1 MKCINKLTFLILTIL
16 LLTSLAALQAAGPA
30 NLRCE
35 FRVNP
40 LGIDASR
47 PRLSWVIESKD
58 KGVFQTAY
66 QVVVDGVWDSGK
78 VPSDKSQ
85 NIEYGG
91 KPLVSGT
98 RYNWKVRLWDNSG
111 NVSNWSEPAWW
122 IMGLLKPE
130 DWTARWIS
138 TEMDAQMVAPKTGEN
153 LKILKAVVDREK
165 AGSSDVTGKISSL
178 VKDGVL
184 NIKLASGIIREDTSL
199 NHVKNLIVEYS
210 LNGDLGIA
218 SIADFEQMV
227 IPPPPSQVEPTDEPY
242 VRREFDLAAIP
253 TSALATVNV
262 MGFYELYVNG
272 KKVGPNVMG
281 PALSDYQK
289 RSLYETYDLA
299 LYLRKGRNC
308 IGLWLGRGWYLKTKI
323 DRNPNP
329 SVQHNTAI
337 ARMQLDMIVTGH
349 PLRIATD
356 GEWRCKSSGRSLL
369 GPWLWNKMGGELVDA
384 RQDDPRWSDPEK
396 VAAPVIPADAQKCSP
411 MRVLKTIPA
420 ISCTKLADGKYRLD
434 FGTQL
439 TGWLKLRMPGQA
451 AGDTITIQYADKL
464 EPMQTYNQMDRF
476 ICAGKNMDEF
486 CSKFNYHGFRWAI
499 IEGLAWAPELVDAEA
514 QSIGTD
520 FETRGGFECSSEL
533 LNRMHKVNLWTIRS
547 LTQSGYLSDC
557 PHRERLGYGDGQ
569 VSIESCMM
577 NFMMQPFYDKWSTD
591 WCDLAN
597 PTTGYIPHTAP
608 QGIGGGGPGWG
619 GAAQALTWRNYLYYQ
634 DTLILRRNLEAC
646 QRHIKAIE
654 AYAKDGIVRNLGGTG
669 AGFVGDWVAPGRG
682 MDTKN
687 RPPAD
692 AAALFNNCYLIY
704 LREQWAQMADVIGRH
719 DEAKACRKELERL
732 RPLIHAA
739 FYDKD
744 KQFYALDEQSYYLM
758 PLMTGVVPEEL
769 RPTILKKL
777 EECIRVT
784 RKGHLDTG
792 MLGTYFLMNYL
803 MEIGRNDLLW
813 LVVTQKDYPGW
824 GYMLEQGATTWWEQ
838 WNGYWS
844 QIHSCFTSLDG
855 WFYQGLAGIRP
866 DKSDPGFKKI
876 IIKPAVVGDLTWV
889 KCYHDSPYGRIVSN
903 WKLEGQKLTMKVTI
917 PANTTATVYVPIN
930 NAAQVT
936 ESGKPV
942 VKAVGVKF
950 LRMENNDAVYAVGSG
965 SYVFQS
971 DLAEAVK

>member
-1 MKCINKLTFLILTIL
+1 MNLLNSLLFLKLTIL
-16 LLTSLAALQAAGPA
+16 LLMPLAALQASAPV

-58 KGVFQTAY
+58 KGVLQTAY

-85 NIEYGG
+85 NIDYGG
-91 KPLVSGT
+91 KPLIFGT
-98 RYNWKVRLWDNSG
+98 LYNWKVRVWDNSG
-111 NVSNWSEPAWW
+111 RVSKWSKRAWW

-138 TEMDAQMVAPKTGEN
+138 SEMDEQV
-153 LKILKAVVDREK
+153 
-165 AGSSDVTGKISSL
+165 IS
-178 VKDGVL
+178 
-184 NIKLASGIIREDTSL
+184 
-199 NHVKNLIVEYS
+199 
-210 LNGDLGIA
+210 
-218 SIADFEQMV
+218 
-227 IPPPPSQVEPTDEPY
+227 IPPASQPKPLDEPY

-289 RSLYETYDLA
+289 RSLYETYDLVP
-299 LYLRKGRNC
+299 YLRKGRNC
-308 IGLWLGRGWYLKTKI
+308 IGLWLSRGWYLKTKI
-323 DRNPNP
+323 DRNPNS

-337 ARMQLDMIVTGH
+337 ARMQLDLIVDGH
-349 PLRIATD
+349 QQRIATD
-356 GEWRCKSSGRSLL
+356 SEWRCKSSGRSLL

-384 RQDDPRWSDPEK
+384 RQDDPQWTDPEATK
-396 VAAPVIPADAQKCSP
+396 GDWYPVKEVAAPAIPADAQKCPP

-420 ISCTKLADGKYRLD
+420 MSCIKLAEGKYRLD
-434 FGTQL
+434 FGTEL
-439 TGWLKLRMPGQA
+439 TGWLKLRIRRQVS
-451 AGDTITIQYADKL
+451 GDTINIQYADKL
-464 EPMQTYNQMDRF
+464 EPLQTYNQMDRF
-476 ICAGKNMDEF
+476 ISAGKPWEEY

-499 IEGLAWAPELVDAEA
+499 IEGLATAPKLADAEA
-514 QSIGTD
+514 QSIGAD
-520 FETRGGFECSSEL
+520 FETRGGFECSSDQ
-533 LNRMHKVNLWTIRS
+533 LNRIHKVNLWTIRS

-591 WCDLAN
+591 WCDVADSI
-597 PTTGYIPHTAP
+597 TGYIPHTAP

-634 DTLILRRNLEAC
+634 DTLILSRNLEAC
-646 QRHIKAIE
+646 RRHIEAIE
-654 AYAKDGIVRNLGGTG
+654 AYAKDGIVPNLGGTG

-687 RPPAD
+687 RPPMN

-704 LREQWAQMADVIGRH
+704 LREQWAQMADVLGRH
-719 DEAKACRKELERL
+719 DEANACREELEHH
-732 RPLIHAA
+732 RPLIQAA

-744 KQFYALDEQSYYLM
+744 KQLYVLDEQSYYLM
-758 PLMTGVVPEEL
+758 PLMTGVVPEQL

-866 DKSDPGFKKI
+866 DELVPGFRKV

-889 KCYHDSPYGRIVSN
+889 KCYHDSPYGRIASN
-903 WKLEGQKLTMKVTI
+903 WKLEGLKLMMEVKI
-917 PANTTATVYVPIN
+917 PANTTATVYVPTN
-930 NAAQVT
+930 DAAGVT
-936 ESGKPV
+936 ESGKLAD
-942 VKAVGVKF
+942 KAVGVKF
-950 LRMENNDAVYAVGSG
+950 LRIENSAAVYTVGSG
-965 SYVFQS
+965 TYRFQS
-971 DLAEAVK
+971 NLPETIKKTR